1 MSTDEHART
10 LIPKFYSQH
19 VLNGDEFIEMEDL
32 LCKFQ
37 IFSKDLQVCIEP
49 CVMDIKMGTR
59 TFLEKEVS
67 SPSIRSDLYE
77 KMVKIDANAPS
88 EEENEAKSVTKL
100 RYMTFRESLSS
111 TSQLGFRI
119 EGVKVKVEY

>member
-1 MSTDEHART
+1 MSADKHART
-10 LIPKFYSQH
+10 LIPKFYNKH
-19 VLNGDEFIEMEDL
+19 TLDGDEYIELEDL

-37 IFSKDLQVCIEP
+37 TFSKDLQACIEP
-49 CVMDIKMGTR
+49 YVMDIKMGRR

-77 KMVKIDANAPS
+77 RMIKIDPS
-88 EEENEAKSVTKL
+88 ATNKEENETRSITKL

-119 EGVKVKVEY
+119 EGVKVT